1 MVFLILIPLN
11 IDLLQQE
18 STLTIKDKNS
28 TSAFQLAEAGLD
40 RGYWKLKENNNY
52 WSMIGNGYRLAGYTF
67 DLAYSDIPSTGP
79 ASAGYYCVEITTHP
93 TNNRKRIIRSIGI
106 DKDRKETRALQ
117 AIYEVQ
123 GIDSAIFSDAGIDVG
138 GNVEVHWG
146 PVRSYQTIDAGSRK
160 YPRMYSKQLVVDWDA
175 SYGPPTAGGDAVGV
189 PPAQWFWWT
198 EYDVPSR
205 AQINFNAYRSSS
217 IALGRYSYGD
227 NNHTNGGTIEFPNI
241 AETNGWTYFY
251 ESTGTN
257 PTGENVADGTQM
269 CRGKAIKMPHGHNG
283 NVRVAGGSTY
293 IIGNVIVMGDMQ
305 TSGTA
310 GGGNYVYTL
319 SESIKEEI
327 PKEYVAINTSAANEF
342 PADAGTTINNTFEW
356 DSSGPSPYPVDG
368 NQYGMKRG
376 VTFRGFVYVN
386 GNLDSQGNIVIHG
399 SILVKGTVSGMG
411 TVKVFYNDSL
421 DVETLTT
428 SFSRKEW
435 KEYVAV
441 FPTGLLP

>member
-1 MVFLILIPLN
+1 MLNKLVDSLKTKFNYLNPKTHYRYLIPNTLMPKPRNSESGQVIVIVIVIIMVFLILIPLN

-217 IALGRYSYGD
+217 IALGNNILCNDKGALVNPDFSARVKKDIRQALNVTLHPGTIALHGITGSLCVTRKDKAIVTSGILD
-227 NNHTNGGTIEFPNI
+227 NEKQELSVLLEINAFTNGTINFGSQNI
-241 AETNGWTYFY
+241 ASGLIVNSHGFIVGDM
-251 ESTGTN
+251 STGV
-257 PTGENVADGTQM
+257 EM
-269 CRGKAIKMPHGHNG
+269 
-283 NVRVAGGSTY
+283 
-293 IIGNVIVMGDMQ
+293 
-305 TSGTA
+305 
-310 GGGNYVYTL
+310 
-319 SESIKEEI
+319 
-327 PKEYVAINTSAANEF
+327 
-342 PADAGTTINNTFEW
+342 TT
-356 DSSGPSPYPVDG
+356 VDEG
-368 NQYGMKRG
+368 L
-376 VTFRGFVYVN
+376 GF
-386 GNLDSQGNIVIHG
+386 LDEKQ
-399 SILVKGTVSGMG
+399 
-411 TVKVFYNDSL
+411 
-421 DVETLTT
+421 
-428 SFSRKEW
+428 
-435 KEYVAV
+435 
-441 FPTGLLP
+441 